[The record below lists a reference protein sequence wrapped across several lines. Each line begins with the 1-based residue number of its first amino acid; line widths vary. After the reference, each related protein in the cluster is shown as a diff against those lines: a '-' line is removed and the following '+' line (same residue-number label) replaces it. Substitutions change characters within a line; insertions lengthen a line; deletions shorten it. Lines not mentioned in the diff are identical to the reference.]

1 MTRADLSIK
10 EEFHIWTL
18 PNGIRCIHRP
28 VASHVSHVGLFINAG
43 SRDELPHE
51 HGMAHFIE
59 HVFFKGTG
67 RRKSF
72 HILSR
77 MDDVGGELNA
87 YTSKEETVVHATFLN
102 EHYSRALDLVA
113 DIVFNASFP
122 TKELEKEK
130 TVILDEINSY
140 LDSPSD
146 VAFDDFDALVFDCH
160 PMGRS
165 VLGTPKSLASFGP
178 DGVRAFVERSYH
190 TDQMVLASVGSIRL
204 DAIKK
209 LVDRHFGHIPTRT
222 RTWKRETT
230 SVGKGLNLSRQ
241 LNISQ
246 DHVIIGGPAYAADH
260 DDRLGLLLLVDLLG
274 GAGMN
279 SRLNLLLRERHGYT
293 YGVDASY
300 ASFSDCGLYS
310 IYYSSDH
317 RHTQRCF
324 NMVSRE
330 LRRLRDQKLG
340 TAQLQR
346 TKQQMLGQIAIAQE
360 HYQSQMLGLGRSFL
374 MFDRVQTWDDVMM
387 RIDELTADELLRIAN
402 EVFDPEGTDTVILT
416 SRN

>member
-1 MTRADLSIK
+1 MNRADLNFK

-28 VASHVSHVGLFINAG
+28 VASHVSHIGLFINAG

-102 EHYSRALDLVA
+102 EHYSRALDLVS

-122 TKELEKEK
+122 AKELEKEK
-130 TVILDEINSY
+130 TVILDEMNSY

-146 VAFDDFDALVFDCH
+146 VAFDEFDALVFKDH
-160 PMGRS
+160 PMGRT
-165 VLGTPKSLASFGP
+165 VLGTPDSLASFKP
-178 DGVRAFVERSYH
+178 EGVRSFVDRNYH
-190 TDQMVLASVGSIRL
+190 TDQMVFASVGSIRPEAL
-204 DAIKK
+204 RKM
-209 LVDRHFGHIPTRT
+209 VDRYFGHIAARH
-222 RTWKRETT
+222 RDWKRQPST
-230 SVGKGLNLSRQ
+230 VGKGLSLTRQ
-241 LNISQ
+241 LDISQ
-246 DHVIIGGPAYAADH
+246 DHVLLGGTAYAADH

-274 GAGMN
+274 GSGMN

-317 RHTQRCF
+317 RHTDRCL
-324 NMVSRE
+324 NMVNRE
-330 LRRLRDQKLG
+330 LRRVREQRLG
-340 TAQLQR
+340 IAQLQR
-346 TKQQMLGQIAIAQE
+346 AKQQMLGQIAISQE
-360 HYQSQMLGLGRSFL
+360 HNQSQMLGLGRSFL
-374 MFDRVQTWDDVMM
+374 MFDRVQTWDEVMR
-387 RIDELTADELLRIAN
+387 RIDGLTADELLRIAN
-402 EVFDPEGTDTVILT
+402 EVFDPAGTDTVILT
-416 SRN
+416 SKS